1 MIDRW
6 ANLDQLRTDG
16 RRILRWIKRQG
27 IVMCCDSIERER
39 AKEFLLPVFRVLEDT
54 IRAVPLCAV
63 YLYRQS
69 DQPLSLRTTYGTLKQ
84 TVDGIEWVD
93 VTPDRGSLHAIGLSV
108 EALDIGEKYFQML
121 FLHEL
126 AHIFCGFEHSQE
138 FHKSLDEFI
147 DQFNRATG
155 SDIVNDYQGLPET
168 AQKGR

>member
-6 ANLDQLRTDG
+6 ANLEQLRADG

-69 DQPLSLRTTYGTLKQ
+69 DQPPTLRTTSGTLMQ
-84 TVDGIEWVD
+84 DVDGIEWVD
-93 VTPDRGSLHAIGLSV
+93 VTPDRGNLHAIGLSV
-108 EALDIGEKYFQML
+108 EALDRGEEYARMV
-121 FLHEL
+121 FLHEFV
-126 AHIFCGFEHSQE
+126 HIFCGREHGPE
-138 FHKSLDEFI
+138 FHACLDGFI
-147 DQFNRATG
+147 ARLNVVIRDN
-155 SDIVNDYQGLPET
+155 IVNDY
-168 AQKGR
+168 